1 MPIFSNKFKI
11 LSFLFVL
18 IVQVLIIFNF
28 LIFYPKNST
37 EFDLVTNLDLM
48 IDNLKTP
55 VEINKI
61 SNYIDISKN
70 FDKDLVSLQN
80 YTKSAKFSD
89 SAYFQKASVFLDQE
103 FQTSEIINEKTAL
116 KLNYKTETSKLE
128 FFYPASKVLLGNKAY
143 KPKDI
148 LVLEIEDIKIDDILK
163 IGDNNLK
170 VQYVIKS
177 EGILYNFDFFKDEI
191 KVFRRSGEN
200 LLKNYQNPN
209 LQNCSQNS
217 DSSNNVSYL
226 ETEQKEIQLTSK
238 NNQNAC
244 LNISTKVSNNTKNLY
259 DFSFEYK
266 NLEGLNVGFYY
277 NFFDN
282 ENWQTGSTN
291 FRVFNQEWN
300 DFSLIANQNSENVIS
315 SSLIFYSPSVNNQV
329 NTNLFRNLSLY
340 EYAEYKK
347 TNINLNNFLVKD
359 SFDLDLVVNPKDVA
373 SLQTKKNALLGNN
386 LIPQEL
392 NSFEN
397 YTWQEEIKGC
407 NFNGSRNFSGYQKL
421 IENAT
426 NGQKSQLIAAEK
438 SRTCI
443 TTTFPLDIDYNKQ
456 QSFSFDY
463 LNLNG
468 SSSLEYYINFHDGLK
483 WDVFNGVLPPSTDWK
498 NFSRILT
505 PTLKNPKTATII
517 FYINSPEGLSEGAF
531 DNLKL
536 EPIDNNSKNVYY
548 LDKNPNLLNHKSEI
562 LLNKSSQFDNYLEIK
577 TNNQNILLEDKS
589 GYNRFKKVVLTTE
602 SSNNLL
608 TQYWLYLTGKS
619 FNSDKHFNYNNGT
632 NLWLLEN
639 VEKSENLKIYYFNE
653 SFMFLS
659 ILLGSFIAFDI
670 LLVIVFAL
678 PLRSKIKEVYR

>member
-103 FQTSEIINEKTAL
+103 FQTSEIINEKAVL

-170 VQYVIKS
+170 VQDIIKS
-177 EGILYNFDFFKDEI
+177 EGIIYNFDFFKDEI

>member
-170 VQYVIKS
+170 VQDVIKS

-217 DSSNNVSYL
+217 DSLNNVSYL

>member
-217 DSSNNVSYL
+217 DSLNNVSYL